1 MNRNDAHKLARILQ
15 GPVYNGN
22 LVNELIDAVERA
34 ERARGVISGTAT
46 ATEKGEND
54 GFYRGKIGIG
64 NTQSTPATSRYD
76 ADNCVHCHASYGHK
90 ASCPV
95 LNREVAEA
103 RSCFINPSD
112 ADRIHAHALGIS
124 L

>member
-15 GPVYNGN
+15 GPAYNGN
-22 LVNELIDAVERA
+22 LVNELIDSVERA
-34 ERARGVISGTAT
+34 ERARGVITSHVSLSDD
-46 ATEKGEND
+46 ND

-76 ADNCVHCHASYGHK
+76 ADNCIHCHASYGHK

-103 RSCFINPSD
+103 RNRFVNPSE
-112 ADRIHAHALGIS
+112 ADRIQAHALGIT